1 MITTTTTVTDYFTP
15 CACVWGNDKL
25 KSSFIDSGFTT
36 LACRI
41 LYHIWHMHQG
51 FYTIVLHPVYDFDEA
66 NCIRDFKLIGGGGVR
81 ELVFPKIE
89 GGSDL

>member
-15 CACVWGNDKL
+15 CAYVWGNDKL

-66 NCIRDFKLIGGGGVR
+66 NRIRDFKLIGGGG
-81 ELVFPKIE
+81 
-89 GGSDL
+89 GGSEGIGIS